1 MATGRIPTT
10 ANSPLTAK
18 GDLFT
23 FSTGSAKLAVGSNGD
38 TLVADSAATTGLNY
52 IPLNAAGKNKII
64 NGNFDIWQRGTS
76 FAAAAAASYSA
87 DRWKTVLNGTG
98 PNVTISRDTSVPSVA
113 SQYSLKMQQLSTSF
127 TSVTEFAVSQLIETT
142 NALTLFGKSVTLSF
156 WYKSNL
162 TGSHYVRFYTGGQ
175 TGGTDTAVAFT
186 VNAADTWEYKTITTT
201 AFSGVTAIITSPTAM
216 GAQLDIGRRTY
227 LGGTSTTIAANDYF
241 QISQMQLETGSVAT
255 AFQTATGTIQGELAA
270 CQRYYWR
277 NYTNGSFTMVGTG
290 AWFSTTQ
297 MVVQV
302 QNPVPMRI
310 PPTAIEYST
319 LYGGDAAGGGSVVT
333 PSTSIMGVFSN
344 QIVATTGSAV
354 GTTFRP
360 SYVRS
365 ESSGVGY
372 IGLSAEL

>member
-1 MATGRIPTT
+1 
-10 ANSPLTAK
+10 
-18 GDLFT
+18 
-23 FSTGSAKLAVGSNGD
+23 
-38 TLVADSAATTGLNY
+38 
-52 IPLNAAGKNKII
+52 
-64 NGNFDIWQRGTS
+64 
-76 FAAAAAASYSA
+76 
-87 DRWKTVLNGTG
+87 
-98 PNVTISRDTSVPSVA
+98 
-113 SQYSLKMQQLSTSF
+113 MQQLSTSF

-270 CQRYYWR
+270 CQRYYYRHANGNQKIIGSGNYYSATQINAAIQFPVQMRTDPTMSIVTGTDYYAAYR
-277 NYTNGSFTMVGTG
+277 NGGTDGLNSFTNSETSVNGTNVYNLSEASG
-290 AWFSTTQ
+290 TAGHGCIVST
-297 MVVQV
+297 
-302 QNPVPMRI
+302 NN
-310 PPTAIEYST
+310 AS
-319 LYGGDAAGGGSVVT
+319 A
-333 PSTSIMGVFSN
+333 SIAF
-344 QIVATTGSAV
+344 
-354 GTTFRP
+354 
-360 SYVRS
+360 
-365 ESSGVGY
+365 
-372 IGLSAEL
+372 SAEL